1 MAQWNRRNLSPGHS
15 VAGLWGDVRG
25 SPATPEDAVPD
36 GAQPK
41 RNTHL
46 ILIVAA
52 KHPEVHFAHSIQKL
66 AVFISSSI
74 TFQGVVSS
82 PCLPSWHY
90 SRSTRPCP
98 QAGQA
103 LLLVLTPSSLSV
115 SKVRREGHGG
125 KTEFKEMLKRCV
137 FVRNG
142 FGYEN

>member
-1 MAQWNRRNLSPGHS
+1 MAQWSRRNLSPGHS
-15 VAGLWGDVRG
+15 VASLWGDVRG
-25 SPATPEDAVPD
+25 LPGTPEDAVPD

-41 RNTHL
+41 HL

-52 KHPEVHFAHSIQKL
+52 KHPEVHFVHSIQKL
-66 AVFISSSI
+66 AVLISSSI

-82 PCLPSWHY
+82 PYLPSWHC
-90 SRSTRPCP
+90 SRSTRTCP

-115 SKVRREGHGG
+115 SKVRRGGHGG